1 MDKGY
6 EYTKNRCLLE
16 LAEDMHDMALLNTP
30 LVNLITCEK
39 GITPKVEQ
47 LIADLLIMC
56 RSDRSIAF
64 EQVRSAL
71 ATAIFMIHSP
81 STAVCMVE
89 DAVVVEKSVN

>member
-16 LAEDMHDMALLNTP
+16 LAEDMHDMTLLNTP

-47 LIADLLIMC
+47 LIADLLLMC

-89 DAVVVEKSVN
+89 DVVVVEKSVN